1 MVLNSDHII
10 LQAFQYFVLRK
21 YKDKDS
27 CYRVFIPCEFLNNG
41 FLDSSEYFIPNFL
54 HSFSQI
60 ILEMPFIFH
69 ILFFLTIILYVCC
82 SLVTK
87 LSLTLC
93 DPMDC
98 SLPGSYVHGILQTRI
113 LEWVAIPFFG
123 GSFQSKDWNWVSC
136 IGRQILC
143 SLSHQGS
150 PQFCLKIISFLNI
163 LLLVF
168 LILTVS
174 CFIFQ

>member
-98 SLPGSYVHGILQTRI
+98 SLPGSYVYGISQVRI
-113 LEWVAIPFFG
+113 LEWVSISLSR
-123 GSFQSKDWNWVSC
+123 GSFWHRHWTHNSY
-136 IGRQILC
+136 IGRWIPYHWATREIALMCIMYFKVQN
-143 SLSHQGS
+143 
-150 PQFCLKIISFLNI
+150 PQM
-163 LLLVF
+163 
-168 LILTVS
+168 
-174 CFIFQ
+174 